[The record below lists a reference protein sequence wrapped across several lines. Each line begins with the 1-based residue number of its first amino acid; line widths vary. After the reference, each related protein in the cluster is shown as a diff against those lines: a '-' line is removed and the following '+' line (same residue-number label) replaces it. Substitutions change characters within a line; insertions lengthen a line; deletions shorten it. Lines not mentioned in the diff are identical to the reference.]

1 MGSILS
7 MFHKKKKENPKQE
20 IIRKIN
26 NNLTF

>member
-7 MFHKKKKENPKQE
+7 MFHKKKENPKQE